1 MDSQGGNDRYVAL
14 GLCHGQFVA
23 MNEFLTQVH
32 FFSTGVPPNFTISEY
47 MMERGAILMDDE
59 EGGEESDD
67 ETKESFCCCFA
78 PVEIPV
84 VRIRDPSLLPS
95 EATLLLTRL
104 TEKKP
109 ENRMTVR
116 EAQMDPWIAGGM
128 NKDDERYDL
137 PQGNIPSYHGDPVV
151 PLDCA
156 TELSKFTVQFHMQ

>member
-1 MDSQGGNDRYVAL
+1 
-14 GLCHGQFVA
+14 
-23 MNEFLTQVH
+23 
-32 FFSTGVPPNFTISEY
+32 

-59 EGGEESDD
+59 EGDKESD
-67 ETKESFCCCFA
+67 EEKKESFCCCFA

-84 VRIRDPSLLPS
+84 VRIRDPALLPS

-116 EAQMDPWIAGGM
+116 EAQMDPWIVGGI
-128 NKDDERYDL
+128 NKDDEKYSL
-137 PQGNIPSYHGDPVV
+137 PQGNIPSHHGDPVV

-156 TELSKFTVQFHMQ
+156 AELSKFTVQYHMQ